1 MSRMKGQER
10 PAGHCGLGRSL
21 IYYYNVW
28 KLTKSEGEEINNP
41 DSAPWD

>member
-10 PAGHCGLGRSL
+10 PAGHCGHGRSL
-21 IYYYNVW
+21 MNYNVW